1 VKKITDRIYA
11 ETGYDWA
18 NVGAAVTER
27 GIVLLDSPV
36 RPTDS
41 ALWQAEV
48 RPLSPQGIRYLIATD
63 YHGDHTAGA
72 SFIEGEITFIAPQYV
87 FDEVSKGDNA
97 FSKKIFTDTL
107 EDLGFKEEA
116 RQIIDAAIPAPDICF
131 DDTMVLHLEPLTFEI
146 RRMGGHSP
154 ATSMVFIP
162 EEGLIFA
169 SDIVINEPC
178 PGLRDANV
186 REWIDALAYIEGMS
200 AEIVVPGHGPVGGMK
215 EVGQLKGYLSEVLGL
230 MAEMAKAGRSKEAA
244 VSDAAFD
251 KFFWAD
257 PSRGEFWLQQRKDT
271 FRGGLER
278 VYDEAVGAA

>member
-1 VKKITDRIYA
+1 
-11 ETGYDWA
+11 
-18 NVGAAVTER
+18 
-27 GIVLLDSPV
+27 
-36 RPTDS
+36 
-41 ALWQAEV
+41 
-48 RPLSPQGIRYLIATD
+48 
-63 YHGDHTAGA
+63 
-72 SFIEGEITFIAPQYV
+72 
-87 FDEVSKGDNA
+87 
-97 FSKKIFTDTL
+97 
-107 EDLGFKEEA
+107 
-116 RQIIDAAIPAPDICF
+116 
-131 DDTMVLHLEPLTFEI
+131 M
-146 RRMGGHSP
+146 
-154 ATSMVFIP
+154 
-162 EEGLIFA
+162 
-169 SDIVINEPC
+169 INEPC